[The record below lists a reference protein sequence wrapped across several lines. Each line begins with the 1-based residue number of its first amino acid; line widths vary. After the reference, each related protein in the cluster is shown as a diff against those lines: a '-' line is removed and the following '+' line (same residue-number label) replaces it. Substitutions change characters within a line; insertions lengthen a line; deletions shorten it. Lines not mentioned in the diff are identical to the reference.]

1 MLREKLAMLD
11 QKKIQHILVMLM
23 DQLGSA
29 TAEHEYRLV
38 GTAAVLLHGIDMP
51 AGDVDILLRQR
62 QGIDAFSAGLS
73 PFKCLKPP
81 GLLEEDRQYMAIF
94 AVDGIK
100 VELSTVEWEADTDTI
115 ECFGDG
121 PWTHYADLSCG
132 AYRIP
137 TVSLELRLLTE
148 WSRER
153 PERFGPIAAFLCG
166 RDFDVDLVRRG
177 LVGQGMAADLVEA
190 RLETLKN

>member
-1 MLREKLAMLD
+1 
-11 QKKIQHILVMLM
+11 MLM
-23 DQLGSA
+23 DQLGTVA
-29 TAEHEYRLV
+29 AEHEYRLV
-38 GTAAVLLHGIDMP
+38 GTSAALLHGVDMP

-62 QGIDAFSAGLS
+62 QGIDAFSAALS
-73 PFKCLKPP
+73 SFECLKPP
-81 GLLEEDRQYMAIF
+81 QLLEEDRQYIAIF

-115 ECFGDG
+115 ECFGAG
-121 PWTHYADLSCG
+121 PWRHCVDLPCG

-153 PERFGPIAAFLCG
+153 PERFGPIAAFLRG
-166 RDFDVDLVRRG
+166 TDFDTDLLRRG
-177 LVGQGMAADLVEA
+177 LVGQGLAADLVEA
-190 RLETLKN
+190 RLETLS